1 MVNYIS
7 TSIRIFHSSM
17 QINVSLISSLH
28 DWFAHFVFQD
38 RVEIKDFDFK
48 NFLKLFWLRLQGCQ
62 FSFDRLFSLYN
73 FCFVN
78 L

>member
-1 MVNYIS
+1 MVIYIS

-48 NFLKLFWLRLQGCQ
+48 NF
-62 FSFDRLFSLYN
+62 
-73 FCFVN
+73 
-78 L
+78 